1 MPPIKSRSIA
11 RLMVFAAAGAACLLA
26 AGCDPAHEIIASTES
41 RSPNGYWV
49 ASDSTVRYSGPGNAA
64 VISSVYLQRA
74 DKSKPPV
81 EILEFFHD
89 GPGSQTGIGLTMSW
103 ADPSHLAVAYN
114 GHASIDFQAVK
125 AAGVNIALQDLS
137 GPASSTSAL
146 R

>member
-1 MPPIKSRSIA
+1 MPTMRIRSIA
-11 RLMVFAAAGAACLLA
+11 RTTIFAAVGVACLLA
-26 AGCDPAHEIIASTES
+26 SGCDPAHETIHSTEARSQNGFWIAS
-41 RSPNGYWV
+41 
-49 ASDSTVRYSGPGNAA
+49 DKTVRYSGPGNAA

-74 DKSKPPV
+74 DKSNPPV

-89 GPGSQTGIGLTMSW
+89 GPGSQTGIGLTMKW

-125 AAGVNIALQDLS
+125 AAGVNISLQDLS
-137 GPASSTSAL
+137 GGAATAS

>member
-1 MPPIKSRSIA
+1 MSLASRSFA
-11 RLMVFAAAGAACLLA
+11 RSTILAAMAATCLLTS
-26 AGCDPAHEIIASTES
+26 GCDPAHEIISSTES

-64 VISSVYLQRA
+64 VISSVYLQRT

-89 GPGSQTGIGLTMSW
+89 GPGSQTGIGLTMRW
-103 ADPSHLAVAYN
+103 ADPSHLSVAYN

-125 AAGVNIALQDLS
+125 AAGVNISLQDLS
-137 GPASSTSAL
+137 SPASSTSAL

>member
-1 MPPIKSRSIA
+1 
-11 RLMVFAAAGAACLLA
+11 MVLFITGGACLLA
-26 AGCDPAHEIIASTES
+26 AGCDPAHETISSAES

-89 GPGSQTGIGLTMSW
+89 GPGSQTGIGLSMKW

-125 AAGVNIALQDLS
+125 AAGVNISLQDLS
-137 GPASSTSAL
+137 GGAVSSL
-146 R
+146 QQ